1 MLGNPKAL
9 RAGDG
14 TQAVS
19 ALTSWI
25 RAVRS
30 APVMAQPDLSSG
42 DLARATGNT
51 VRTIRF
57 YEEEGLLKP
66 TVVSDGGHRRYTEDD
81 LERLRLIS
89 DLRELGLSL
98 CEIRSILDVR
108 TGCQN
113 AAEFAVRFQQVLAG
127 HLEEAQRRLERLRR
141 VKKELYD
148 ALAAIQERLSS
159 AGVEQCACAVADSAN
174 VPRIVKVLAR
184 QQGCCCGHGL
194 PASEARQDAHGGHAP
209 RGGRRGVPEA

>member
-1 MLGNPKAL
+1 MS
-9 RAGDG
+9 
-14 TQAVS
+14 QA
-19 ALTSWI
+19 
-25 RAVRS
+25 
-30 APVMAQPDLSSG
+30 DLSSG

-66 TVVSDGGHRRYTEDD
+66 AEVSDGGHRRYTEDD

-98 CEIRSILDVR
+98 CEIRSILEIR
-108 TGCQN
+108 SGCHN
-113 AAEFAVRFQQVLAG
+113 AAEFAMRFQQVLAG
-127 HLEEAQRRLERLRR
+127 HLDQAQRRLERLRR

-159 AGVEQCACAVADSAN
+159 SGVEQCPCAVAEAEGA
-174 VPRIVKVLAR
+174 PRIVKVLAR
-184 QQGCCCGHGL
+184 QQGCCGHGVHAAP
-194 PASEARQDAHGGHAP
+194 PAAEPSPEEGPARD
-209 RGGRRGVPEA
+209 RRRPV